1 MSDYI
6 KLPRSALTDELWR
19 NNGAMLR
26 VYMFLVKI
34 SENGESFISVSQIH
48 KATGLTERQIRDAL
62 TELERSNRMSSKRS
76 NKGSNIT
83 LYDVDNNSTLGSSKR
98 SNKMSSKRSS
108 AITTTKPLAPDY
120 ISPPFVA
127 SEFVDTWRKFVEYRK
142 EIRKPYKSESSE
154 RIAYN
159 KMVEMANNDPETA
172 RDMVERTILG
182 QWQGLFP
189 KDNHGT
195 KPITTTDNAAS
206 RKAQRDRGLSLA
218 NEIVARS
225 ENLLNLFNGSGNSDS
240 DTCEN

>member
-19 NNGAMLR
+19 NDGALLR
-26 VYMFLVKI
+26 VYMHLVRQ
-34 SENGESFISVSQIH
+34 SESGVAHVSIAQIIR
-48 KATGLTERQIRDAL
+48 ATKLTERRVRDAL
-62 TELERSNRMSSKRS
+62 ATLERSNKMSSKRS
-76 NKGSNIT
+76 NKGSCIT
-83 LYDVDNNSTLGSSKR
+83 LCGIEDNSISVSRKR